1 MANIN
6 DGGNFSSDLFT
17 RLKAM
22 KNGSMSIADLDASD
36 KIPQDAINTASGVL
50 GTVQGPNI
58 AALSKLAGLAQPAE
72 QAATGMAKNIAGDA
86 VDESIPL
93 WKRIQNA
100 KGTSGSSVSVVPTA
114 EQAAN
119 DSINNQYANSPK
131 NFFDNAAQTAEQKG
145 VSASPLE
152 QQQFQ
157 TQKNVT
163 QDMIRNRYQQQLQ
176 NAKDPTFQKLKMML
190 SGGQ

>member
-6 DGGNFSSDLFT
+6 DGGNFSNDLFT

-22 KNGSMSIADLDASD
+22 KNGSMSTADLDASD

-50 GTVQGPNI
+50 GTVQGPNL

-72 QAATGMAKNIAGDA
+72 QAAENVAPSLADAIKQAAAK
-86 VDESIPL
+86 
-93 WKRIQNA
+93 
-100 KGTSGSSVSVVPTA
+100 SSVKVIPTA

-119 DSINNQYANSPK
+119 DAINAQYANAPK
-131 NFFDNAAQTAEQKG
+131 NFFDKAAQVAEQKG
-145 VSASPLE
+145 VGPSGLE
-152 QQQFQ
+152 SQQFQ

-163 QDMIRNRYQQQLQ
+163 QDMIRNRNAQQLQ